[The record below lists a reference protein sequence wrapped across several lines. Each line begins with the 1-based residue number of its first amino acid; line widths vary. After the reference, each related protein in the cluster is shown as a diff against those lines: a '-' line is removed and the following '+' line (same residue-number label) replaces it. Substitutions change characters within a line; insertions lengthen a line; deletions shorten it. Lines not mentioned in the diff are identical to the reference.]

1 MITNN
6 QIGLIECGKT
16 EAIVQMIESGSLQGQ
31 QIKKIHFHH
40 KALASKLKTQ
50 FPHLQI
56 VEDTADIIED
66 ETINEVIVSS
76 PASCDKEILGSL
88 LKAGKQVKVM
98 H

>member
-1 MITNN
+1 MSRNN
-6 QIGLIECGKT
+6 QIALIECGKT

-40 KALASKLKTQ
+40 KALANKLKSQ

-56 VEDTADIIED
+56 VEHTTEIIED
-66 ETINEVIVSS
+66 ESINEVIVSS
-76 PASCDKEILGSL
+76 PASCDKETLGAL